1 MCWGRGAALRVCWVQ
16 GSIAR
21 QRRDGFRHLNKQRM
35 WQSAS
40 CPGRLAVTD
49 TAPAKAS
56 NVISRLLSTS
66 PLPLTILIASR
77 ACTRQRQQWHSI
89 GAACGTKLLF
99 TSCNEIRLPIHQQHA
114 NALWKRSQQAS
125 NHRMA
130 LCAPENTLRRP
141 PAPHTC
147 RQPMMPGTTPSTP
160 ASEQRLQFSG
170 AGASG
175 NRQR

>member
-1 MCWGRGAALRVCWVQ
+1 MVGWSPHATQLGLRERSFTVMKRPEGMSGQGERGALRVCPGRRGRCKCDAGTGRALMIRWVQ

-40 CPGRLAVTD
+40 CPGRLADRD

-77 ACTRQRQQWHSI
+77 ACME
-89 GAACGTKLLF
+89 AAAT
-99 TSCNEIRLPIHQQHA
+99 
-114 NALWKRSQQAS
+114 
-125 NHRMA
+125 MA
-130 LCAPENTLRRP
+130 LEQQGLRV
-141 PAPHTC
+141 ATDLCLTC
-147 RQPMMPGTTPSTP
+147 WRKQQPSTSR
-160 ASEQRLQFSG
+160 ASKMHMH
-170 AGASG
+170 
-175 NRQR
+175 